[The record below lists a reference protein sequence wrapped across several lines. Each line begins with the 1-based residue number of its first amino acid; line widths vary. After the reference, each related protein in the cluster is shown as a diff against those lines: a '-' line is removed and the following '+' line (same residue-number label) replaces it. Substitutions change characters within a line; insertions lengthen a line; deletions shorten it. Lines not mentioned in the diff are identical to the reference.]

1 MLPNNALERIKQTLR
16 TIHDW
21 PQKGVEF
28 RDITPMLQNAETFR
42 LLIDLFAE
50 RYRESQIDVIVGI
63 DARGFIL
70 GSALAYALGVGFV
83 PARKKG
89 KLPYNTIGE
98 NYTLEY
104 GTACVELHED
114 AVGHGQRVLVVD
126 DLIATGGTI
135 LATSKLVR
143 RLGGHI
149 VEVSAIIGLED
160 LHGVSLLEKN
170 GLKVHTFLTF

>member
-1 MLPNNALERIKQTLR
+1 M
-16 TIHDW
+16 
-21 PQKGVEF
+21 
-28 RDITPMLQNAETFR
+28 
-42 LLIDLFAE
+42 
-50 RYRESQIDVIVGI
+50 
-63 DARGFIL
+63 
-70 GSALAYALGVGFV
+70 
-83 PARKKG
+83 
-89 KLPYNTIGE
+89 
-98 NYTLEY
+98 
-104 GTACVELHED
+104 
-114 AVGHGQRVLVVD
+114 LVVD